1 MRANFALT
9 LFRLLSPTPVMPM
22 NRGFEEEGEGGE
34 GRNANL
40 KLKEELFSGHLLRHF
55 DGLVV
60 SSHDGKPSKRTAAL

>member
-1 MRANFALT
+1 
-9 LFRLLSPTPVMPM
+9 MPI

-34 GRNANL
+34 DRNANL
-40 KLKEELFSGHLLRHF
+40 KLKEELFSGHLLSHF